1 MDTRVFVLK
10 LFRSLRRNG
19 LRFTL
24 REGLNVIKATR
35 ETDDFD
41 VKYGT
46 DTGSLV
52 PLWKFTIRSANA
64 RFATAYLPIDE
75 KALVDAIGVLP
86 DDPRALTFIDLGCGK
101 GRALIVAANMGF
113 KQVIGVEFAHE
124 LAETAKK
131 NLEILGITNAVVEHA
146 DAAEYDFPSG
156 GIVVF
161 LFNPFY
167 EEVMQKVIANLKRS
181 LPKKVYVIYV
191 NPTCAELFDSCDFL
205 ARLNSDKEIPDIQI
219 WSATTPLQAIKH

>member
-24 REGLNVIKATR
+24 REGLWAIKKPTR
-35 ETDDFD
+35 ESNEFD

-46 DTGSLV
+46 DTGGLV
-52 PLWKFTIRSANA
+52 QLWHFKIRSPNA
-64 RFATAYLPIDE
+64 RYATAYIATE
-75 KALVDAIGVLP
+75 EQALVDAISALP
-86 DDPRALTFIDLGCGK
+86 DDPRTLTFIDLGCGK
-101 GRALIVAANMGF
+101 GRALLVAAKLGF

-146 DAAEYDFPSG
+146 DAAEYHFPSG
-156 GIVVF
+156 DIVVY
-161 LFNPFY
+161 LYNPFHK
-167 EEVMQKVIANLKRS
+167 EVLQKVIENLKRS
-181 LPKKVYVIYV
+181 LPKKVYVIYGI
-191 NPTCAELFDSCDFL
+191 PACAALFDSCDFL
-205 ARLNSDKEIPDIQI
+205 ARLNLPNELPDMQI
-219 WSATTPLQAIKH
+219 WSAITPL